1 MSMSKV
7 AVELQPLISHLVS
20 EGRPLVE
27 HYGYAGLVLTNLVE
41 GMGLPLPGQT
51 FLIAAAVLSAEGDLS
66 MFAVLAL
73 TFASALGGSC
83 VGYWIGRTGGRA
95 LLLRC
100 NVPPA
105 RLERL
110 ESVVARRGVIV
121 VAVARF
127 VDGLRQLT
135 PLVAGSL
142 EMPWWRFFVACA
154 AGSAAWVLVWG
165 IGMYSIAEHSGR
177 ILVGLH
183 GISAAGWWLTGL
195 LAAGLLTWLFWRRR

>member
-1 MSMSKV
+1 MTIGKV
-7 AVELQPLISHLVS
+7 VGEMHPLISHLVS

-27 HYGYAGLVLTNLVE
+27 HYGYVGLVLTNLVE

-51 FLIAAAVLSAEGDLS
+51 FLIAAAVLSAEGELS
-66 MFAVLAL
+66 LFAVLAL
-73 TFASALGGSC
+73 AFASALGGSC

-95 LLLRC
+95 LLPRC
-100 NVPPA
+100 RVPPA

-110 ESVVARRGVIV
+110 ESFVARRGAIV

-127 VDGLRQLT
+127 VDGLRQLA

-142 EMPWWRFFVACA
+142 EMPWWRFFLACTV
-154 AGSAAWVLVWG
+154 GSAAWVTVWG

-183 GISAAGWWLTGL
+183 HISAAGWWLTGL
-195 LAAGLLTWLFWRRR
+195 LAASLLTWLYWRR